1 MEQPQKDNSSEPTLE
16 VSNTSVTLESLK
28 EEIEALRANIQN
40 RKKETTV
47 LKVMLYTGVILLM
60 LAYFYSNDSIQQ
72 TQLDAVEI
80 KLNQYKNELRSDQ
93 ERAFESIQ
101 DNIYDQIASIKVNM
115 ENISKS
121 TAIANSGQLENTIRE
136 MNDSLGH
143 LKVDSPQL
151 QELVSQIKED
161 SEKFIA
167 TYKFHTE

>member
-1 MEQPQKDNSSEPTLE
+1 MEQPPKDNSSEPTLE

-28 EEIEALRANIQN
+28 EEIEALRANVQN

-101 DNIYDQIASIKVNM
+101 DNIYDQIASMKVNM

-121 TAIANSGQLENTIRE
+121 NAIANSGQLENTIRE
-136 MNDSLGH
+136 MNDRLGSLNIN
-143 LKVDSPQL
+143 SPQL
-151 QELVSQIKED
+151 EQLVTQIKED
-161 SEKFIA
+161 SEKFIS
-167 TYKFHTE
+167 TYKFHAE